1 MQLDNYESRKFHGI
15 VSLMGGTQSGSPA
28 QHFGKQMRKERLA
41 HGWSLP
47 ELSARTG
54 INAGHLS
61 RIETGKRP
69 PTEHVALAIDAAFPE
84 RKGYFLDYYE
94 ESRTWA
100 PPGFRDW
107 PELESR
113 ARRLSVWTP
122 GVIDGLAQAE
132 DYARSLL
139 ATLPGATAE
148 AIAGRLRSR
157 MERQRRVLAREDP
170 PTVRCIVD
178 HAALYRLVGSP
189 ATMAGQMRHLAEAAA
204 LPHVTIQ
211 VLPAVAHPAT
221 QSGFMVTD
229 DAAYAEHV
237 IGGFAYTE
245 TETVTALQRLFDTL
259 RDECYRV
266 SESLAIIRRAGE
278 LWTGESPVTQEPTA
292 ASASKSPPASR
303 SRCATPPTATAR
315 R

>member
-1 MQLDNYESRKFHGI
+1 MQLDAYARRKFRGTLF
-15 VSLMGGTQSGSPA
+15 LMGGIQNGNPA

-69 PTEHVALAIDAAFPE
+69 PTENVALACDAVFPE
-84 RKGYFLDYYE
+84 RKGYFLEYYE
-94 ESRTWA
+94 ESRTWTPA
-100 PPGFRDW
+100 GFRDW
-107 PELESR
+107 PELENK
-113 ARRLSVWTP
+113 AVRLSVWTP
-122 GVIDGLAQAE
+122 SIIHGLLQTE
-132 DYARSLL
+132 DYARALL

-157 MERQRRVLAREDP
+157 IERQRRVLAREEP

-178 HAALYRLVGSP
+178 HAALYRRVGSP
-189 ATMAGQMRHLAEAAA
+189 ETMGAQVRHLAQVAD

-229 DAAYAEHV
+229 SAAYAEHV

-245 TETVTALQRLFDTL
+245 TETVTALEHLFDSL

-266 SESLAIIRRAGE
+266 SESLAIIRKAGE
-278 LWTGESPVTQEPTA
+278 LWTGESLVTQEPTA
-292 ASASKSPPASR
+292 ASA
-303 SRCATPPTATAR
+303 
-315 R
+315 

>member
-1 MQLDNYESRKFHGI
+1 MQRDAYVPHKSYGTL
-15 VSLMGGTQSGSPA
+15 LAMTGTQNGSPA

-41 HGWSLP
+41 RGWSLP
-47 ELSARTG
+47 ERSARTG

-69 PTEHVALAIDAAFPE
+69 PTEHVALALDAAFPE

-107 PELESR
+107 PELENK
-113 ARRLSVWTP
+113 ATRLNVWTP
-122 GVIDGLAQAE
+122 GVIDGLVQAE
-132 DYARSLL
+132 DYARALL
-139 ATLPGATAE
+139 VTLPGATAE
-148 AIAGRLRSR
+148 AVGGRLRSR

-178 HAALYRLVGSP
+178 HAALYR
-189 ATMAGQMRHLAEAAA
+189 
-204 LPHVTIQ
+204 
-211 VLPAVAHPAT
+211 
-221 QSGFMVTD
+221 
-229 DAAYAEHV
+229 
-237 IGGFAYTE
+237 
-245 TETVTALQRLFDTL
+245 

-266 SESLAIIRRAGE
+266 SESLAVIRKAGQ

-292 ASASKSPPASR
+292 ASA
-303 SRCATPPTATAR
+303 
-315 R
+315 